1 VAVRQ
6 RYPDSYDIG
15 FDLMLVGI
23 AAKNYAL
30 AIQVGKDLIS
40 QGHESSELNNI
51 LAEAYADDNK
61 IQSAVDAYR
70 RAIALDP
77 GDEDNYLDFT
87 SLCLNQRSLQ
97 AALTVV
103 QVGLES
109 HPKSDRLVFMR
120 GVVHATQDEFEL
132 AEKDFKLSADLSPQN
147 SLGVI
152 GLGVSYLETGH
163 DAQAIQVL
171 RQRLR
176 AKPDDAS
183 LLYLLGEGL
192 IRSGVSP
199 GSDTFR
205 EAQTALEKSTRLNPN
220 LCLPHISLG
229 TIYLD
234 EDRAKDA
241 AAQFELARTLDP
253 KERSAYS
260 HLAVAYRR
268 LGQADKSKEILTALK
283 DVIEQERRSTR
294 EKMKSSSPENA
305 EDGSANQK
313 P

>member
-1 VAVRQ
+1 
-6 RYPDSYDIG
+6 
-15 FDLMLVGI
+15 
-23 AAKNYAL
+23 
-30 AIQVGKDLIS
+30 
-40 QGHESSELNNI
+40 
-51 LAEAYADDNK
+51 
-61 IQSAVDAYR
+61 
-70 RAIALDP
+70 
-77 GDEDNYLDFT
+77 
-87 SLCLNQRSLQ
+87 
-97 AALTVV
+97 
-103 QVGLES
+103 
-109 HPKSDRLVFMR
+109 
-120 GVVHATQDEFEL
+120 
-132 AEKDFKLSADLSPQN
+132 
-147 SLGVI
+147 
-152 GLGVSYLETGH
+152 
-163 DAQAIQVL
+163 
-171 RQRLR
+171 
-176 AKPDDAS
+176 
-183 LLYLLGEGL
+183 
-192 IRSGVSP
+192 VSP